1 MAAPSAAVA
10 TLAEHRGQVD
20 DQDENC
26 LTTRYGLGK
35 QPGSGFE
42 RSTAAAERVGSM
54 NDGSSVHSCVP
65 PSLAWPAWQLYWQR
79 QTRSSSAFPRH
90 VPRRCLAAP
99 QPRVGSM
106 TDSGRV
112 PAAPQR
118 AVVSHLRSMVISR
131 RSPSGSSARRCT
143 ARPVRRRSAR
153 NQIDFHDDFRTIVR
167 KSGEPDGWPDY
178 KRSPSIASGYAAAGA
193 LTSGQLPGSRC
204 ARHRGIVFEARL
216 GAESR

>member
-79 QTRSSSAFPRH
+79 QTRSSLSISASCSEALPG
-90 VPRRCLAAP
+90 CAAAE
-99 QPRVGSM
+99 
-106 TDSGRV
+106 GRLYDR
-112 PAAPQR
+112 QR
-118 AVVSHLRSMVISR
+118 
-131 RSPSGSSARRCT
+131 PSASCT
-143 ARPVRRRSAR
+143 A
-153 NQIDFHDDFRTIVR
+153 T
-167 KSGEPDGWPDY
+167 
-178 KRSPSIASGYAAAGA
+178 
-193 LTSGQLPGSRC
+193 GSR
-204 ARHRGIVFEARL
+204 
-216 GAESR
+216 